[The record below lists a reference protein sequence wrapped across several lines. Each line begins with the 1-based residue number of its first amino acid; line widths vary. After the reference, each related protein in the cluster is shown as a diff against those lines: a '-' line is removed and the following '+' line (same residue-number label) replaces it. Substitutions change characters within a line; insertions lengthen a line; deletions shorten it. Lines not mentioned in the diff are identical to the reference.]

1 MCQSAAVP
9 CLENGIRGVMQF
21 LKTEHGI
28 ITCERV
34 IEGIAINPVDPPGVC
49 DPIRRSAAA
58 IALWRGRPYVVG
70 RDGAWVVRCLQFA
83 TDRPTVWGSFSTLEK
98 AVREAASDPQRPEGS
113 ASAADL
119 GDPDI

>member
-1 MCQSAAVP
+1 
-9 CLENGIRGVMQF
+9 MQF

-49 DPIRRSAAA
+49 DPIRRSAAE

-70 RDGAWVVRCLQFA
+70 RDGAWVVRCLQFP
-83 TDRPTVWGSFSTLEK
+83 TDRATVWESFSTLEK
-98 AVREAASDPQRPEGS
+98 AVQEAASDPQRPEGS
-113 ASAADL
+113 TSVADL